1 MYKWIESLKVGD
13 LVFVR
18 CRHGQSLKKV
28 EKITPK
34 GYIKV
39 GGTLFDK
46 SGTERGGDIWNKE
59 FLSEATPEK
68 IKSFQEK
75 LIINKAIKIMRS
87 KAEITLEQAYK
98 IIELLDHPTEKG
110 ETEQQ
115 IQIGKAMIEKM
126 VSCYNATEKGGAE

>member
-1 MYKWIESLKVGD
+1 MYKWIENLKVGD

-18 CRHGQSLKKV
+18 YRLGQSLKKV

-46 SGTERGGDIWNKE
+46 SGTECGGNIWNKE
-59 FLSEATPEK
+59 FISEATPEK

-98 IIELLDHPTEKG
+98 IIELFDHPTEKG
-110 ETEQQ
+110 
-115 IQIGKAMIEKM
+115 
-126 VSCYNATEKGGAE
+126 GAK